1 MHLLHAATQPLL
13 PKQLVIHGCGG
24 GKVGEGFTGREL
36 HYPETIEALA
46 ETGLKISLLPTPSSS
61 STTSSEHPVRWVA
74 ERNTDKF
81 LKDHPPPSHS
91 LLEQEEWYKALHSSQ
106 EILVWVGK
114 FGSSTG
120 TPNRMEEYYGADL
133 PIIKTT
139 SLIQQ
144 PPKYLAELLMD
155 SSRVRLYNKM
165 SLGRSDIQ
173 VFQTGV

>member
-1 MHLLHAATQPLL
+1 
-13 PKQLVIHGCGG
+13 
-24 GKVGEGFTGREL
+24 
-36 HYPETIEALA
+36 
-46 ETGLKISLLPTPSSS
+46 
-61 STTSSEHPVRWVA
+61 
-74 ERNTDKF
+74 
-81 LKDHPPPSHS
+81 
-91 LLEQEEWYKALHSSQ
+91 LHSSQ